1 MNDPY
6 KPLHARPLV
15 PVEAPHL
22 ISVVAFRVDHDRS
35 GSTDDASIRNEASVP
50 TATIENFIKELYA
63 AHGATPPEP
72 DPGETLYD
80 AFALQQMIETKGR
93 RCVMQKHT
101 NFFSVLV
108 FTENIDPPQTW
119 CWGAIP
125 AAIDQRFLNEAVFK
139 THIRVEQAVHREKN
153 YEYNILQTFNAG
165 VPEQDGS
172 QLSDMYA
179 EIYASNVSDG
189 GALAWTPFK
198 CLSDGYNRILIRN
211 ISLGPQRLGRL
222 VRRLAEIN
230 LYVALGIRNYDN
242 AQKQLNDLASQD
254 KKLSQIVFDRSRE
267 TQSDEDFDAD
277 VDRNNYKKIIDIAKD
292 VSKIVSET
300 RYRFE
305 ETLAYSELVS
315 RRIYELREQRLEGW
329 TRIGFFMERNYTPC
343 VKTCETALRYQAALS
358 QRIQEQASL
367 LSAGLHFH
375 VAEKSKEILEQQH
388 KNEQSERKFRITI
401 EIIAMTA
408 IIYYGSYVMD
418 KVFFDRE
425 PSWIISSSIVIV
437 FICVFLFTRRGKS
450 LSERLSKALDL
461 SEPRSK

>member
-15 PVEAPHL
+15 PVEAPQL

-35 GSTDDASIRNEASVP
+35 GSPDDTAGRNEASVP
-50 TATIENFIKELYA
+50 TATIETFIKELYA
-63 AHGATPPEP
+63 AHDATPPEP
-72 DPGETLYD
+72 DPGATLYD
-80 AFALQQMIETKGR
+80 AFALQQMIENRGR

-108 FTENIDPPQTW
+108 FADTIDPPQTW
-119 CWGAIP
+119 GWGAIP
-125 AAIDQRFLNEAVFK
+125 AGLDKRFLNKAVFK

-153 YEYNILQTFNAG
+153 YEYNILETFNAD
-165 VPEQDGS
+165 VPEQDAA

-198 CLSDGYNRILIRN
+198 CFSDGYNRILIRN

-222 VRRLAEIN
+222 VRRLVEIN
-230 LYVALGIRNYDN
+230 LYVALGIRNYDD
-242 AQKQLNDLASQD
+242 AQKQLNDLAAED
-254 KKLSQIVFDRSRE
+254 KRLSQIVFDRIRE
-267 TQSDEDFDAD
+267 SHSNEDFYAD
-277 VDRNNYKKIIDIAKD
+277 MDRQNYKNIIEIAKN

-375 VAEKSKEILEQQH
+375 VAEKSKEILEQQQ
-388 KNEQSERKFRITI
+388 KNQRSEIRFRVTI
-401 EIIAMTA
+401 EIIALSA
-408 IIYYGSYVMD
+408 IVYYGSYVMD

-425 PSWIISSSIVIV
+425 SSWMISSSIIIV
-437 FICVFLFTRRGKS
+437 FIGVFLFTRRGKS
-450 LSERLSKALDL
+450 LSERLSRALDL